1 MSLEENFNNKN
12 RRRQHPE
19 EEDLFDDVEIESE
32 ELFPDEDEDEK
43 DLFDEDA
50 KDGTKAGDPDE
61 DPWSLRR
68 KSSYDEDDD
77 PYLRSRSSY
86 SEEEDEIVGDED
98 MGDKLLRGGMGRS
111 TRDHRRRAPREL
123 NSPDSIIDSRQRHK
137 EHSQKKK
144 SRIKRII
151 ICAVVELIT
160 LCVIFGYGYVLRTF
174 NLMAR
179 TEVDVAAVEN
189 DNISFEKK
197 QEMEGYWNIAV
208 FGLDA
213 SKRNSDVIMIVSV
226 NQDTG
231 DIKLV
236 SVFRDT
242 YLNISSK
249 DQYNK
254 INQAYAQ
261 GGPEQGLA
269 ALNKNLDLNITNYVT
284 FDWKTIAE
292 IINMMGGVDDIEISN
307 AEFYYINAYITENV
321 ETTGIPSRQLKSAGV
336 HHLDGIQA
344 VAYARLR
351 LMDSDFART
360 ERQKKIIKAC
370 FEKAK
375 TMDYANLN
383 YIMMTCFPKVET
395 NVSLN
400 DVVGLAQGI
409 LRYNIADTGGF
420 PWSRG
425 DARIPNKGS
434 CVIPTTLESN
444 VIMLH
449 EFLFGDEDYEVSDA
463 VLRYSEKIKQDSNLY
478 KEGKPIESVATD
490 QGVIQKPKVSQEGTE
505 EDTMEV
511 TEAPTEREMSEEDY
525 TLGVDENGE
534 LIYPTDENGDIV
546 IPTDADGNVIYP
558 TDEYGNEIRGDN
570 IFGTR
575 PGHERPTDLADDS
588 IETGG
593 DAGSEIVDD
602 EGNVIGTSPTRENG
616 HTRPQR
622 PSQTE
627 ETDEAGRPII
637 RETEGPGPGETS
649 SRPET
654 GSSGHGS
661 GSTGSGGNSGNTGNN
676 GPASGG
682 SGGQSS
688 VTDIPD
694 EPVTVPATSAPV
706 QSAGPIGSAQ
716 GPGGAQSSGS
726 GVSQAPG
733 GQGISSGFPVGDN
746 GMSSVT
752 GPGM

>member
-1 MSLEENFNNKN
+1 
-12 RRRQHPE
+12 
-19 EEDLFDDVEIESE
+19 
-32 ELFPDEDEDEK
+32 
-43 DLFDEDA
+43 
-50 KDGTKAGDPDE
+50 
-61 DPWSLRR
+61 
-68 KSSYDEDDD
+68 
-77 PYLRSRSSY
+77 
-86 SEEEDEIVGDED
+86 
-98 MGDKLLRGGMGRS
+98 
-111 TRDHRRRAPREL
+111 
-123 NSPDSIIDSRQRHK
+123 
-137 EHSQKKK
+137 
-144 SRIKRII
+144 
-151 ICAVVELIT
+151 
-160 LCVIFGYGYVLRTF
+160 
-174 NLMAR
+174 
-179 TEVDVAAVEN
+179 
-189 DNISFEKK
+189 
-197 QEMEGYWNIAV
+197 
-208 FGLDA
+208 
-213 SKRNSDVIMIVSV
+213 
-226 NQDTG
+226 
-231 DIKLV
+231 
-236 SVFRDT
+236 
-242 YLNISSK
+242 
-249 DQYNK
+249 
-254 INQAYAQ
+254 
-261 GGPEQGLA
+261 
-269 ALNKNLDLNITNYVT
+269 
-284 FDWKTIAE
+284 
-292 IINMMGGVDDIEISN
+292 
-307 AEFYYINAYITENV
+307 
-321 ETTGIPSRQLKSAGV
+321 
-336 HHLDGIQA
+336 
-344 VAYARLR
+344 
-351 LMDSDFART
+351 
-360 ERQKKIIKAC
+360 
-370 FEKAK
+370 
-375 TMDYANLN
+375 
-383 YIMMTCFPKVET
+383 
-395 NVSLN
+395 
-400 DVVGLAQGI
+400 
-409 LRYNIADTGGF
+409 
-420 PWSRG
+420 
-425 DARIPNKGS
+425 
-434 CVIPTTLESN
+434 
-444 VIMLH
+444 
-449 EFLFGDEDYEVSDA
+449 
-463 VLRYSEKIKQDSNLY
+463 
-478 KEGKPIESVATD
+478 
-490 QGVIQKPKVSQEGTE
+490 
-505 EDTMEV
+505 MEV
-511 TEAPTEREMSEEDY
+511 TEAPTDRKMSEENY

-682 SGGQSS
+682 SGGPSS